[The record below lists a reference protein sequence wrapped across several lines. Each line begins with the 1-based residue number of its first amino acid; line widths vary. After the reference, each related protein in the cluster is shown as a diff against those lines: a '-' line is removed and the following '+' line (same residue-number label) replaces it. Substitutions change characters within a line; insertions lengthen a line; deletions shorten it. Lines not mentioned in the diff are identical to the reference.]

1 MYMYMDLDSIW
12 YSFRYMCVELIV
24 LSVVC
29 IVKMFFIVLIKD
41 LLVKILGFFFLFLNE
56 WFKKINY

>member
-41 LLVKILGFFFLFLNE
+41 LLVKILGFFFV
-56 WFKKINY
+56 FK

>member
-12 YSFRYMCVELIV
+12 YSFRCMCVELIV

-41 LLVKILGFFFLFLNE
+41 LLVKILGFFFV
-56 WFKKINY
+56 FK